1 MSDPEL
7 VEGESNGGHG
17 RNRTGDKGF
26 ADLCLT
32 TWLRGHKDAF
42 NLADLSAFFKSLETV
57 LSEIMTVFFVYFT
70 A

>member
-1 MSDPEL
+1 MGVPIRRLRYGWHAIRSSKGARD
-7 VEGESNGGHG
+7 GGHG

-42 NLADLSAFFKSLETV
+42 NLADLSAFFKSLEAV
-57 LSEIMTVFFVYFT
+57 LL
-70 A
+70 